1 MVASSRTHERTH
13 MAYRTPAHACAT
25 RACNISPSAMHTL
38 LWTPMQKSMRFT
50 AKRRKRSRRKHTF
63 FFGGASFFEGA
74 DPGSAPGSAP
84 LKNDTPLRKKFAFPR
99 RQFSSSASLVR
110 VCGLF
115 SNASPTHADLDP
127 GQNISVQ
134 PRRRSRDASAL
145 TDSAC
150 LFHSKAR
157 NAAPSVHRER
167 DSLSRLERA
176 YTHRLYLLDRRTPT
190 EFDMLGHSGARY
202 RVNLARAPTCTCPDH
217 ANRDGG
223 RCKHIFFVLGRV
235 MGVDPDGGPLDD
247 TLLAHL
253 RAAQIS
259 GWAPTLGD
267 VRDACAPSAVAQ
279 RLPEPGDPCPIC
291 FEDLVGEACAFCAT
305 GCGGTIH
312 ALCITRWSEAKRA
325 SAHPVTCPLCRHEGR
340 FERA

>member
-1 MVASSRTHERTH
+1 
-13 MAYRTPAHACAT
+13 
-25 RACNISPSAMHTL
+25 
-38 LWTPMQKSMRFT
+38 
-50 AKRRKRSRRKHTF
+50 
-63 FFGGASFFEGA
+63 
-74 DPGSAPGSAP
+74 
-84 LKNDTPLRKKFAFPR
+84 
-99 RQFSSSASLVR
+99 
-110 VCGLF
+110 
-115 SNASPTHADLDP
+115 
-127 GQNISVQ
+127 
-134 PRRRSRDASAL
+134 
-145 TDSAC
+145 
-150 LFHSKAR
+150 
-157 NAAPSVHRER
+157 VHRER